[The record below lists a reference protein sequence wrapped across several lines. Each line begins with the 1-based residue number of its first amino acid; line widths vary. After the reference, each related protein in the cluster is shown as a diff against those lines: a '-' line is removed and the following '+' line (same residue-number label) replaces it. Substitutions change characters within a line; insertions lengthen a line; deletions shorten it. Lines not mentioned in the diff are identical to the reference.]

1 MRALEDDLCCSRK
14 ISLRGHDQHEE
25 DLGGVMISMRKTWTV
40 FTVGDGSWARVVAGE
55 VVWGY
60 ILVIKLAGP
69 VLKWMSV

>member
-1 MRALEDDLCCSRK
+1 
-14 ISLRGHDQHEE
+14 
-25 DLGGVMISMRKTWTV
+25 MISMRKTWTV

>member
-1 MRALEDDLCCSRK
+1 MISMRKTWE
-14 ISLRGHDQHEE
+14 GHDQHEE